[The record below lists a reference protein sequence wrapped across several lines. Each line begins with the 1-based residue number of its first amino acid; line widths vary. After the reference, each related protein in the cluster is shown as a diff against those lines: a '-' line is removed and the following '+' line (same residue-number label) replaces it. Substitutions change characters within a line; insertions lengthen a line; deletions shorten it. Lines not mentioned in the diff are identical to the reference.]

1 MGFIGEIIAWTFV
14 LPIIPCAAGGFLD
27 DLTVLETIC
36 CSVLAT
42 LYMIGV
48 IALLIGISMIILL
61 AYEATERAKPRIIE
75 LYRYSA
81 GWRPPQPFRV
91 LDLPTELFELV
102 VDKYMEDPSFEDMWR
117 ARQTCCR
124 YLF

>member
-1 MGFIGEIIAWTFV
+1 MGFIGEIIAWMFV

-48 IALLIGISMIILL
+48 IALLIGISMIIFLV
-61 AYEATERAKPRIIE
+61 YEATERAKPRIIE
-75 LYRYSA
+75 LYRYSE
-81 GWRPPQPFRV
+81 GWRPLQPFRV

-102 VDKYMEDPSFEDMWR
+102 VDKYM
-117 ARQTCCR
+117 
-124 YLF
+124 